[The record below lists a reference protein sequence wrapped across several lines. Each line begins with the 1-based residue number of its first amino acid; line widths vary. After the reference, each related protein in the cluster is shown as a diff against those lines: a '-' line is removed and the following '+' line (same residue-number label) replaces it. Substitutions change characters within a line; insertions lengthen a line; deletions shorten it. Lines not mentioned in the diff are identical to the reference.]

1 MVYDEGFDVI
11 FNNEKK
17 LYNDRSYFVFSKYGY
32 NQDSSNNRISS
43 KWASYCYSTLIGW
56 YYDGDKW
63 GCMYGQKLG
72 VNKNEITNGEAQN
85 KLNVV
90 EGEITKK
97 DGSNEVLYSTQ
108 KYYMDESS
116 TKGEKV
122 EPDVVESTA
131 PQSPYYSTSPSN
143 FASDNSKNK
152 NLQKETVFLETK
164 LLSDLTEK
172 SELSLTTTGKFNEKF
187 VETINSQK
195 FLWKAENYKEF
206 SHMSFKELNKFA
218 GRNKK
223 IKTRKSSYRER
234 FGLGGKVNSNHMY
247 SAFNTNK
254 LKRKE
259 KAESNDIPENFTWN
273 NLMTPPRSQV
283 IILIKI

>member
-11 FNNEKK
+11 FNKDKN

-43 KWASYCYSTLIGW
+43 KWVSYCYSTLIGW
-56 YYDGDKW
+56 YYEGDKW
-63 GCMYGQKLG
+63 GCMYGYKLG

-97 DGSNEVLYSTQ
+97 DASNEVLYSTQ

-116 TKGEKV
+116 PKGEKV
-122 EPDVVESTA
+122 EPEVIESTA
-131 PQSPYYSTSPSN
+131 PQSQYYSTFSSDLASN
-143 FASDNSKNK
+143 NLKNK
-152 NLQKETVFLETK
+152 NLQKESIFLETK
-164 LLSDLTEK
+164 LLSDLKEK
-172 SELSLTTTGKFNEKF
+172 SELSLTTTAKFNEKF
-187 VETINSQK
+187 VESINSQN
-195 FLWKAENYKEF
+195 FLWKAENYEEF

-223 IKTRKSSYRER
+223 IKTRKSSHRER
-234 FGLGGKVNSNHMY
+234 LGLGEKLNSNHM
-247 SAFNTNK
+247 SSSLNK
-254 LKRKE
+254 NKFKRKE
-259 KAESNDIPENFTWN
+259 KVENTEIPENFSWIN
-273 NLMTPPRSQV
+273 YMTPARSQV
-283 IILIKI
+283 KF